1 MTTDLWMLVAAVAL
15 QWVLIMAAAG
25 PNMFGKGILW
35 AVSARDQDVKAD
47 LPSWHPRVERASKNL
62 QENLPLFAAL
72 VLVVH
77 VAGEHDA
84 LSALGAEIFVAARV
98 VHALT
103 YAAGIPWVRT
113 LAWSVSIAGMGL
125 VVAALA

>member
-1 MTTDLWMLVAAVAL
+1 MTIDLWMLVAAVGL
-15 QWVLIMAAAG
+15 QWVLILAAAG
-25 PNMFGKGILW
+25 PNMFAKGIVW
-35 AVSARDQDVKAD
+35 AASARDEDVKAD
-47 LPSWHPRVERASKNL
+47 LPKWHPRVERASRNM

-84 LSALGAEIFVAARV
+84 MSALGAEIFVGARV
-98 VHALT
+98 AHALT

-113 LAWSVSIAGMGL
+113 LSWAISIAGMGM
-125 VVAALA
+125 VAAALA